1 MRMRFKKQL
10 SALVAAAGLMTE
22 KPTAYPAGK
31 RSKLRGRG
39 TRSPHR
45 QHLERVAHTRHLL
58 PRPHVPGDP
67 SGGGADAWNV
77 LLHGRQ
83 EKRKKRMYTDEG
95 VIKCE

>member
-39 TRSPHR
+39 TRSWPHPLSMDKA
-45 QHLERVAHTRHLL
+45 QAK
-58 PRPHVPGDP
+58 P
-67 SGGGADAWNV
+67 
-77 LLHGRQ
+77 
-83 EKRKKRMYTDEG
+83 KKKPD
-95 VIKCE
+95 